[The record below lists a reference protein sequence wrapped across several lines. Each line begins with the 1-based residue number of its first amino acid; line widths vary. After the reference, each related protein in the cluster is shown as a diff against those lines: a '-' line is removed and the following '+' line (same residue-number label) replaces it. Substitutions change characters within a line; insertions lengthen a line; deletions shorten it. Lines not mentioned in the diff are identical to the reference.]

1 VSRRILSNAKRTVA
15 ILLRGGV
22 FFALASKL
30 LVPPGYMP
38 SAIADGGPIRL
49 CDVGLPATLVSG
61 AGAGEHIVGAHEAHA
76 NAGALRDRDAAAHD
90 HGAAAHDH
98 DGAAHDQGG
107 RSDKHH
113 EWEHCPLGG
122 LASLAA
128 IADDWQIALPY
139 AVQRHF
145 VPVDFVAFDRQI
157 FIAFRSRAPPR
168 AFS

>member
-22 FFALASKL
+22 FLALASKL

-76 NAGALRDRDAAAHD
+76 NAGALRDRAA
-90 HGAAAHDH
+90 
-98 DGAAHDQGG
+98 AAHDQGG